1 MLPENQQVCL
11 KSGGWVV
18 PDPAHLLL
26 AVLLF
31 PRIPAAGSRNL
42 AIVAECLPVLPT
54 MTEQPCHRARTRR
67 ETATEQPC
75 HRSRTRRETATEQ
88 PCHRSRT
95 RRETATEQPC
105 HRSRVNRAKS
115 AEAEEPPAVATATDS
130 AETAGAVQE
139 QPCRIRVTSDCGSG
153 GGGYPLRNIRD
164 SRNLAGFESRPYVH
178 AFV

>member
-75 HRSRTRRETATEQ
+75 HRA
-88 PCHRSRT
+88 RT